1 MPPSTIPKA
10 FLLWKLLLLAI
21 TLLAPAPYDSSTSLI
36 FPPPTTLLRSLL
48 QKLTRWDAIYFVKA
62 AQRDYA
68 NEQEWAFGY
77 GFVKAICGVQW
88 ALSPALKYLDLPQP
102 YDYALSAVLLANTA
116 HALSTAVLYALT
128 REVFPSNR
136 KLPLVAA
143 LLHVISPAGLFLS
156 APYSE
161 SLFALLTFSG
171 LYCYVRGYVVVA
183 GAWMFLA
190 TMVRSN
196 GLLNGAVFLLDYW
209 RVGWE
214 LVAGE
219 GGRRGWRAM
228 GKFVGLGIGGVLV
241 GAGLVFPQWVAYGRY
256 CLADAGAGEVR
267 SWCGD
272 TVPSIYFFV
281 QERYWNVGIFRY
293 WTISNIPLFLLATP
307 ALIVLICS
315 AIWAIYGGAGAV
327 VGKLA
332 IPQILLAV
340 MALLTYHVQIITR
353 LSSGCVVWYWWVA
366 CMICAGDAR
375 AKWIVRW
382 MVCYAL
388 IQGVLFAAF
397 LPPA

>member
-1 MPPSTIPKA
+1 MPRNTIPKA
-10 FLLWKLLLLAI
+10 FINWKLLLLAI
-21 TLLAPAPYDSSTSLI
+21 TLLTPGPYDTSTSQILPAPR
-36 FPPPTTLLRSLL
+36 TLLQTVL

-77 GFVKAICGVQW
+77 GFVKAINGVHW
-88 ALSPALKYLDLPQP
+88 LLSPVFKGLDLDLPQP
-102 YDYALSAVLLANTA
+102 YAHALSAVLIANLS
-116 HALSTAVLYALT
+116 HALSTAVLYKLT

-136 KLPLVAA
+136 RLPRIAA
-143 LLHVISPAGLFLS
+143 LLHIISPAGLFLS

-161 SLFALLTFSG
+161 SLFALLTFVG

-183 GAWMFLA
+183 GAWMFAA

-196 GLLNGAVFLLDYW
+196 GLLNGAVFLFDFW
-209 RVGWE
+209 RVGCGV
-214 LVAGE
+214 LTGE
-219 GGRRGWRAM
+219 GRSWRAM
-228 GKFVGLGIGGVLV
+228 GRLVGLGIGGVLV
-241 GAGLVFPQWVAYGRY
+241 GAGLVVPQWVAYGRY
-256 CLADAGAGEVR
+256 CLANEDVEVR
-267 SWCGD
+267 SWCNN
-272 TVPSIYFFV
+272 TLPSIYFFV
-281 QERYWNVGIFRY
+281 QERYWNVGLFRY
-293 WTISNIPLFLLATP
+293 WTLPNIPLFLLATP

-315 AIWAIYGGAGAV
+315 GIWALYGGAGPV
-327 VGKLA
+327 VKKLA
-332 IPQILLAV
+332 VPQVLLAV

-366 CMICAGDAR
+366 CMICVGDGR

-388 IQGVLFAAF
+388 VQGVLFAGF

>member
-10 FLLWKLLLLAI
+10 FLSWKLLLLAI
-21 TLLAPAPYDSSTSLI
+21 TLLTPAPYDTSTSLI
-36 FPPPTTLLRSLL
+36 LPAPETLLQTLL

-62 AQRDYA
+62 AQRDYV

-77 GFVKAICGVQW
+77 GFVKAIRGVHW
-88 ALSPALKYLDLPQP
+88 ALSPALKYMYMDLPQP
-102 YDYALSAVLLANTA
+102 YDYALSAVLLANLA
-116 HALSTAVLYALT
+116 HALSTAVLYAIT
-128 REVFPSNR
+128 REVFPSDG

-161 SLFALLTFSG
+161 SLFALLSFLG
-171 LYCYVRGYVVVA
+171 LYCYVRGYVVVS

-196 GLLNGAVFLLDYW
+196 GLLNGVVFLLDFW
-209 RVGWE
+209 RVGWRFVVE
-214 LVAGE
+214 GE
-219 GGRRGWRAM
+219 GGWRAV
-228 GKFVGLGIGGVLV
+228 GSLVGLGVGGLLI
-241 GAGLVFPQWVAYGRY
+241 GAGLALPQWLAYRRY
-256 CLADAGAGEVR
+256 CLAGLGAGELR
-267 SWCGD
+267 SWCNN

-281 QERYWNVGIFRY
+281 QERYWNVGVFRY
-293 WTISNIPLFLLATP
+293 WTIPNIPLFLLATP

-315 AIWAIYGGAGAV
+315 GIWAIYGGAGPV
-327 VGKLA
+327 VRKLA

-366 CMICAGDAR
+366 CMICANDAR

-388 IQGVLFAAF
+388 IQGVLFAGF